1 MREIWIS
8 TFSTNKKDPKTIIAI
23 SNKGR
28 IIRKNGTVENTFY
41 MQQFNY
47 NGKKVLIHRFIADN
61 FIHKTEDDI
70 MKQRNC
76 IDHITHH
83 PENMNI
89 NDIRNMRWCTHKE
102 NCNFQE
108 RIEQLS
114 KSKKGQPSPRKGC
127 IVSKET
133 RIKQSNA
140 RKGKEPWNKGKSG
153 YHIEGYV
160 MTEEEKLKHSKAMLG
175 KFKGKHWHIEN
186 GKRVWED

>member
-28 IIRKNGTVENTFY
+28 IIRKNGTIENTFY

-47 NGKKVLIHRFIADN
+47 NGKRITIHHFIADH
-61 FIHKTEDDI
+61 FIPKTEDDI

-83 PENMNI
+83 PVDMNI

-102 NCNFQE
+102 NCNFNE
-108 RIEQLS
+108 RTEKIS
-114 KSKKGQPSPRKGC
+114 KSKKGKPSPRKGA
-127 IVSKET
+127 ILSKET
-133 RIKQSNA
+133 RLKQSKA
-140 RKGKEPWNKGKSG
+140 RLGKSPWNKGLSG
-153 YHIEGYV
+153 YHISGYIMSDEV
-160 MTEEEKLKHSKAMLG
+160 KQKHSKSMLG
-175 KFKGKHWHIEN
+175 KHKGKHWHVEN